1 MLNPKCT
8 ICKNILHCL
17 VDTDVNIKGSFY
29 TQELKIVFNFFYYLH
44 QNILFSKQTEI
55 FN

>member
-29 TQELKIVFNFFYYLH
+29 TQVSIGIGKNPL
-44 QNILFSKQTEI
+44 
-55 FN
+55 